1 MADVQQY
8 ENQIRRMKLL
18 AKSQTTFLK
27 SSLQGKIAAGASLVK
42 KSIELLTELTGSNA
56 RVEELKSGL
65 VALKLQELDVDSA
78 AAEVELKEE
87 IASLRG
93 AIESMGLSS
102 ASSAAPIPAP
112 KGASAPIPP
121 PPGAALL
128 SDARL
133 KSLETENASLKK
145 LLAEAQADNARAASM
160 TQAVAGDAAQATHDK
175 YNGEL
180 TALKNRLARQEAE
193 AAAKEAQLEA
203 QMSAASS
210 GKGGVEAEV
219 AKVSAELR
227 RVQGL
232 LDKSQ
237 KDAAEALARSS
248 TDASSSVEQGACSRP
263 LVVASPLSLKSCTP
277 SLHSSY
283 TPLQPWQSARPS

>member
-1 MADVQQY
+1 MSQTPEQY

-65 VALKLQELDVDSA
+65 AGLKLQELDVDSA

-87 IASLRG
+87 IANLRG
-93 AIESMGLSS
+93 AIEAMALGS
-102 ASSAAPIPAP
+102 ASSSAVPIPAP

-121 PPGAALL
+121 PPGAAVL

-133 KSLETENASLKK
+133 KSLESENTSLKK
-145 LLAEAQADNARAASM
+145 LLSEAQAENARSASLA
-160 TQAVAGDAAQATHDK
+160 QGVAGDAAQATHEK

-180 TALKNRLARQEAE
+180 TALKAKLAKQEAE
-193 AAAKEAQLEA
+193 AAAREAEAAAREA
-203 QMSAASS
+203 QMEAQISMASS
-210 GKGGVEAEV
+210 GKGGLEAEFS
-219 AKVSAELR
+219 KVSGELR

-232 LDKSQ
+232 LDKAQ

-248 TDASSSVEQGACSRP
+248 TEASSSIEQGTYR
-263 LVVASPLSLKSCTP
+263 SPLNP
-277 SLHSSY
+277 
-283 TPLQPWQSARPS
+283 PNINFA